1 MADSRILG
9 AGTGLEGIAAA
20 GAELTA
26 GAETVSFGAA
36 PASGGMLLPGPLN
49 MEFIEPQRPGRA
61 RLLLAPTLSNA
72 NIACCGQYL
81 QAARGTAQSGHLQD

>member
-1 MADSRILG
+1 MVDSCILG

-26 GAETVSFGAA
+26 GALAASFGA
-36 PASGGMLLPGPLN
+36 PVSGGMLLPGPPN
-49 MEFIEPQRPGRA
+49 MEFIEPQIPGRA

-81 QAARGTAQSGHLQD
+81 QAAKGTA